1 MRKKLFITVIT
12 VAVLFLTVKLLVP
25 IFIKNHLNKTLKTI
39 PECTGTVDDVSI
51 SFFGSTLFIS
61 GIVLNYET
69 QAVNI
74 DIDIKDLEL
83 STMGLIDV
91 ARKKTPSFS
100 KIKVDD
106 YVLNITKRVVD
117 TTLQGDKAKKK
128 SSFYIDKFESF
139 NGRVIYN
146 DATTKKQDVI
156 LEAPLFSIK
165 NIDYSDG
172 KLSFFDTEKQ
182 ELNLELDKV
191 NLALGDYEKLS
202 LAKLSFKNSNAKID
216 GFAIETIY
224 DISQLSKIRS
234 TERDH
239 YKFSV
244 DLLSLNQ
251 LNFSK
256 ENGDS
261 LYIKGTNILMD
272 SLNLEIYRD
281 KTLADDL
288 TVKKYYGEMLR
299 SIPAKMKIDS
309 ILIANSSIVYTEK
322 ISNDL
327 RAENIYFNNI
337 EGKITDL
344 SSYIDKDIN
353 LELKGLLMGEAP
365 VDINYS
371 VNPTDTD
378 ENFLVSGSMH
388 NLDTEAIN
396 PFLKISMKAVAE
408 GKVDRTYF
416 TFGGNAYAA
425 SGDIKM
431 EYENLHFKFLD
442 KDLLKIKK
450 VVSFVVNLFVND
462 GSKSN
467 SRGFR
472 FGTIDTE
479 PDKTKSFTNYVW
491 VCIRD
496 GILDTI
502 TGNGK
507 KD

>member
-1 MRKKLFITVIT
+1 M
-12 VAVLFLTVKLLVP
+12 
-25 IFIKNHLNKTLKTI
+25 
-39 PECTGTVDDVSI
+39 
-51 SFFGSTLFIS
+51 
-61 GIVLNYET
+61 
-69 QAVNI
+69 
-74 DIDIKDLEL
+74 
-83 STMGLIDV
+83 
-91 ARKKTPSFS
+91 
-100 KIKVDD
+100 
-106 YVLNITKRVVD
+106 
-117 TTLQGDKAKKK
+117 
-128 SSFYIDKFESF
+128 
-139 NGRVIYN
+139 
-146 DATTKKQDVI
+146 
-156 LEAPLFSIK
+156 FSIK

-182 ELNLELDKV
+182 ELKLELDKV
-191 NLALGDYEKLS
+191 NFAIGDYEKLS
-202 LAKLSFKNSNAKID
+202 LAKLSFRNSNAKID

-309 ILIANSSIVYTEK
+309 ISIANSSIVYTEK

-467 SRGFR
+467 SKGFR